1 MEYWTAILLKPYK
14 KEIINKNIYYQTQI
28 IQFKHIRIYIQVLL
42 LKYVKIILTLFF
54 LKGRFPIHSCSL

>member
-1 MEYWTAILLKPYK
+1 MEYWTAILLKLYK

-42 LKYVKIILTLFF
+42 L
-54 LKGRFPIHSCSL
+54 